1 MTIRLEDMP
10 EKEMIE
16 WRRHLHRH
24 PELSFQEVETAKYI
38 RKVLAEFSNI
48 EVSTLT
54 DNSVIGTLKGSKP
67 GKTIALRA
75 DIDALPITE
84 ESDVEFKSEND
95 GVMHACGHDTHTAI
109 LLGAAKTLSGMQSEI
124 AGTVKFIFQPAE
136 EEPPGGAKFLVEAG
150 VMDGVD
156 MVFGLHIAPNIPA
169 GMVGIKDG
177 ALTAAAD
184 IFELTIQGRGSHGST
199 PELAIDPILIGA
211 EIISNLN
218 HIVSRNVSPFADVV
232 ISIGEF
238 KAGQKANIIPDT
250 AKITGTIRT
259 NDNEIRAFVQKRI
272 EEIISGVCQMYGAT
286 FDLNYILGYTPVI
299 NDTKATA
306 IVRQAA
312 SQVVGEKGQFDM
324 PSMMGG
330 EDFSAYTDVVP
341 GSFFILG
348 GGTAADGCGFM
359 NHHPKFKVLEECFKV
374 GAAMHTQIVL
384 DILGD

>member
-67 GKTIALRA
+67 GKTVALRA
-75 DIDALPITE
+75 DIDALPIVE
-84 ESDVEFKSEND
+84 ESDVDFKSEND

-109 LLGAAKTLSGMQSEI
+109 LLGAAKTLSGLQSEI
-124 AGTVKFIFQPAE
+124 VGTVKFIFQPAE

-150 VMDGVD
+150 VMDDVD

-299 NDTKATA
+299 NDTKATD

>member
-67 GKTIALRA
+67 GKTVALRA
-75 DIDALPITE
+75 DIDALPIVE

-150 VMDGVD
+150 VMDDVD

-299 NDTKATA
+299 NDTKATD